1 MSAGRLKGITT
12 VANEL
17 ISIDGEEERSPEDYV
32 DAEDL
37 PKEYVPEG
45 YKTADEFIE
54 YVVEQYDADIEY
66 DSDNRSDA
74 MEDLEFLAGDQWDE
88 DVLEDREGRP
98 CLTINVLPQ
107 FVGQVVG
114 DRRLNK
120 TSIKVSPLKFG
131 TKEIAEIRS
140 GLIKSI
146 EMASRAERVYDAALE
161 DQVACGISNFR
172 IDLEYA
178 DNDVFDQDVVIRH
191 IPNPLAVVWDRM
203 SIDPTGRDA
212 RHCFV
217 TDNIPEDIYDKRF
230 GDKFPRPTGL
240 GTRDD
245 ADMRRSKWIENKT
258 VRITEFWEMI
268 QKPAK
273 FAMMADG
280 DIKDVTDLPEEQYVD
295 QLWRD
300 PNTGK
305 TKIRDSYRSFARMHL
320 VTSFGILSEAYEVPL
335 SRLPIIRVEGRVVRV
350 GDDRMRFG
358 LVRFARDSQRL
369 KNYWRSTAAETI
381 ALAPKAQWAGP
392 ADAFEGREEEWQ
404 RSNVSRAVV
413 LKWNSKTQTPPQ
425 RLDPPRIPEAF
436 LQESALNQQ
445 DIKDTTGI
453 HDASL
458 GMRSNE
464 VSGKAIQ
471 ARQSEGDV
479 ATVIYHDNLNYA
491 IQEGGDV
498 INQLIPIAY
507 DAARIVRVIGED
519 DKSKLL
525 LINDP
530 NDADS
535 PDITKGKYDVTL
547 ETGPSFTTQR
557 KEAMDAMIT
566 LVQTAPE
573 LMGVI
578 GDLIFKH
585 ADFPG
590 AIEVYERLRK
600 TPGIKQFLE
609 GEEGEEGAEQQE
621 PSQEEQIQQQMTMK
635 QLEAAMA
642 EMEMAEEQRKLEVE
656 QQRQKLREAEARAT
670 EAEARAREAVHNEDA
685 AKAKA
690 EEALV
695 QARAAPVLIESKLR
709 LAERSASAKGASE
722 QRGARPNKGRKKGN
736 TNDT

>member
-1 MSAGRLKGITT
+1 M
-12 VANEL
+12 
-17 ISIDGEEERSPEDYV
+17 DGEEERQPEDYV

-37 PKEYVPEG
+37 PKEYTPDG
-45 YKTADEFIE
+45 YESADKFIE
-54 YVVEQYDADIEY
+54 YVIEQYDADIEF
-66 DSDNRSDA
+66 DSDNREAA
-74 MEDLEFLAGDQWDE
+74 MEDLKFLAGDQWDPE
-88 DVLEDREGRP
+88 VLEDREGRP

-120 TSIKVSPLKFG
+120 TSIKVAPLKFG
-131 TKEIAEIRS
+131 TKEIADIRS

-146 EMASRAERVYDAALE
+146 EAASRAERVYDAALE

-172 IDLEYA
+172 VDLEYA
-178 DNDVFDQDVVIRH
+178 DNDVFDQDIILRH
-191 IPNPLAVVWDRM
+191 IPNALAVVWDRM

-217 TDNIPEDIYDKRF
+217 TDMIPEDVYDKKF
-230 GDKFPRPTGL
+230 GKDHPRPTGL

-245 ADMRRSKWIENKT
+245 AEINRSKWIENKS
-258 VRITEFWEMI
+258 VRITEFWEII

-273 FAMMADG
+273 FAMMDDG
-280 DIKDVTDLPEEQYVD
+280 DIKDVTDKPLEEYAD
-295 QLWRD
+295 KLWRH
-300 PNTGK
+300 PQTGEP
-305 TKIRDSYRSFARMHL
+305 KIRDSFRSYARMHL

-358 LVRFARDSQRL
+358 LVRFAKDSQRL

-413 LKWNSKTQTPPQ
+413 LKWNSNTQSPPQ
-425 RLDPPRIPEAF
+425 RLDPPRVPEAF

-458 GMRSNE
+458 GLRSNE

-498 INQLIPIAY
+498 VNQLIPVAY
-507 DAARIVRVIGED
+507 DASRIVRIIGED

-530 NDADS
+530 DDDES
-535 PDITKGKYDVTL
+535 PDITTGKYDVSL

-566 LVQTAPE
+566 LVQTSPE

-600 TPGIKQFLE
+600 TPGISQFLDE
-609 GEEGEEGAEQQE
+609 DEEGGEQQQQE
-621 PSQEEQIQQQMTMK
+621 PTQEEQIQQQMAMK
-635 QLEAAMA
+635 QIEAAMA
-642 EMEMAEEQRKLEVE
+642 EMEAAEMTRQLEIKE
-656 QQRQKLREAEARAT
+656 REQKLRAAEAQAT
-670 EAEARAREAVHNEDA
+670 EAEAKARQAIHEEDA
-685 AKAKA
+685 AEAKA
-690 EEALV
+690 QEARV
-695 QARAAPVLIESKLR
+695 QAQYAPRLAQSKLR
-709 LAERSASAKGASE
+709 LAESSASAKGASE
-722 QRGARPNKGRKKGN
+722 PRGAKPKGRAKKGN